1 MQEDIIN
8 RYGGEKTTA
17 NVGFVEEKRKVDL
30 SSGEKSWKHYRLSA

>member
-1 MQEDIIN
+1 MQADIIN

-30 SSGEKSWKHYRLSA
+30 SSRVQSWKQYRGRA